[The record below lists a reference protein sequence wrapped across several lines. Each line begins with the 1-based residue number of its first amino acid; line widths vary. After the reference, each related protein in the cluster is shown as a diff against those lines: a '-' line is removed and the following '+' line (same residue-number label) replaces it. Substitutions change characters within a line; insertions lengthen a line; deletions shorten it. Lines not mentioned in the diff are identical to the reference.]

1 MSQTTGVTMTNNS
14 FDDFV
19 LEKQKK
25 TADNSM
31 GRDQFMKLMLAQLQ
45 NQDPTSPMENADM
58 MAQLAQFSALE
69 AMQGMATATN
79 STQAYSLIGKGI
91 VGYIRDSVSGAVTDI
106 VGTVDSAGVEGGK
119 PYVKV
124 GNATIQLENVTQ
136 VFDNSIIAGD
146 SAQLL
151 AGTSMV
157 GKYVRAE
164 FPTDAG
170 ATYIEGKVERVSVRD
185 NKLYVTVDGAEV
197 GLYQIINVA
206 DTREELGAVP
216 VAAETEAA
224 ADGEAPVS
232 EDEVE

>member
-1 MSQTTGVTMTNNS
+1 MSTTTGATLGVNS

-25 TADNSM
+25 MPDNSM

-58 MAQLAQFSALE
+58 MAQLAQFSSLE
-69 AMQGMATATN
+69 AMQAMSSTTSN
-79 STQAYSLIGKGI
+79 TQAYNLIGKGI
-91 VGYIRDSVSGAVTDI
+91 VGYVRDATTGAVTDV

-124 GNATIQLENVTQ
+124 GNITVQLENVLQ

-164 FPTDAG
+164 FPNETGEAV
-170 ATYIEGKVERVSVRD
+170 YIEGKVERVSVRD

-206 DTREELGAVP
+206 ESVEELGPQP
-216 VAAETEAA
+216 VAPVVPETEAP
-224 ADGEAPVS
+224 PVEES
-232 EDEVE
+232 VVEE